1 MTVRTRADLDALP
14 SYVPGKTVPGAIK
27 LASNEVSAGPLPS
40 VVRAVAEAATAMN
53 RYPDTGCTDLVN
65 RLPGQPRRPA
75 RAAPAMNRYP
85 DTGCTDLVNRLADK
99 LGVPAERI
107 ATGSGSVT
115 LCQQLIQATC

>member
-53 RYPDTGCTDLVN
+53 RYRTPGAPTWSTGSRTSSACP
-65 RLPGQPRRPA
+65 PGTSRPA
-75 RAAPAMNRYP
+75 AGP
-85 DTGCTDLVNRLADK
+85 
-99 LGVPAERI
+99 
-107 ATGSGSVT
+107 
-115 LCQQLIQATC
+115 